1 MSVSIFSAGI
11 VSGITPILF
20 FKFVREIMMIFENV
34 ATKTRELSIA
44 TAEMSLSKSIELF
57 CFGLYQLII
66 RLKFLSLKSFETGF
80 LAQNLDRLL
89 NRSFQSQI

>member
-44 TAEMSLSKSIELF
+44 TDEMSLSKSIELF
-57 CFGLYQLII
+57 FWSYQLI
-66 RLKFLSLKSFETGF
+66 K
-80 LAQNLDRLL
+80 N
-89 NRSFQSQI
+89 

>member
-34 ATKTRELSIA
+34 AMKTRELSIA
-44 TAEMSLSKSIELF
+44 MAEMSLS
-57 CFGLYQLII
+57 
-66 RLKFLSLKSFETGF
+66 
-80 LAQNLDRLL
+80 
-89 NRSFQSQI
+89 